1 MIFIK
6 KNYQINLIKKYLPL
20 IIFNNQLS
28 NSSKR
33 ISQCFLCFL
42 LFFFANNNLAF
53 GDDNYPKNLQ
63 NFVDPCKNT
72 AIYHQAIISEVQN
85 GNSNTL
91 ADLPDC
97 FKNDRKLFMQLVMI
111 DYNLFAEASFEL
123 QQDFNF
129 IKRLVKIN
137 PKIIQ
142 LCAPEVRKDPY
153 FMEEM
158 TYINRDALRFAGWS
172 LLDDKPF
179 MTKMIDYDSQ
189 NYQYASDRI
198 RSIPEIAQMAIR
210 DNGLMLKY
218 APFTLKNDEEIVK
231 KAIDAD
237 ISSLQFASKKLREKP
252 ELIALAQDDNKKINI
267 EKINDFI
274 KKHYLEKN
282 DKKNLEDI
290 IVNQGKFHQK
300 RILIN
305 HNYLTKWQ
313 KRFGEVDPVFHN
325 YKEEWRLISVDSRN
339 YQTNFKE
346 DLKAY
351 PKLVNKIV
359 KFLKKHRIDDNT
371 IDNLKTTFL
380 WKISDKPL
388 TLAFN
393 LYFLRDSSDADL
405 GASFANITSLTAIV
419 RDTSKPI
426 VSNNKKQ
433 DKTKNIKDD
442 KNTQQLTT
450 SANDTDNSLENNL
463 NQDDEILDLE
473 AQEEEEI
480 ILSDEENQEDEEDKK
495 DIKKDAKK
503 TKKKNTQKTKENKK
517 SKEKIKAKNTKN
529 KILESENANWNLSV
543 IETIFDSETKLSETY
558 KNGHKRYI
566 LWDLFKLDR
575 KDKNPLLIFVVEDE
589 FKNYFEIYAPQKNQ
603 KYKLLL
609 KP

>member
-6 KNYQINLIKKYLPL
+6 KNCKINLIKKYTILV
-20 IIFNNQLS
+20 IFNNLVI
-28 NSSKR
+28 NSKNR
-33 ISQCFLCFL
+33 ISEFLLCFFL
-42 LFFFANNNLAF
+42 IFFTNNHLAF
-53 GDDNYPKNLQ
+53 GNNNSPKNPQ
-63 NFVDPCKNT
+63 NFVDHCKNT
-72 AIYHQAIISEVQN
+72 VLYHQAIISEVQN
-85 GNSNTL
+85 GNQSSL
-91 ADLPDC
+91 ADLPNC
-97 FKNDRKLFMQLVMI
+97 FKNDRKLFIQLVMI
-111 DYNLFAEASFEL
+111 DYNLFAEASLEL
-123 QQDFNF
+123 QQDLNF

-142 LCAPEVRKDPY
+142 LCAPEVRKDPN

-158 TYINRDALRFAGWS
+158 TYINRDVLRFAGWS

-198 RSIPEIAQMAIR
+198 RAIPEIAQMAIK
-210 DNGLMLKY
+210 DNGLILKY

-237 ISSLQFASKKLREKP
+237 ISSLQFASKRLRDKK
-252 ELIALAQDDNKKINI
+252 ELIALAQDDNHQINI
-267 EKINDFI
+267 EKIDDFI
-274 KKHYLEKN
+274 KKHYLLKN
-282 DKKNLEDI
+282 NKKNLGDE
-290 IVNQGKFHQK
+290 IVNQGKFHKK

-305 HNYLTKWQ
+305 RNYLTKWQ

-325 YKEEWRLISVDSRN
+325 YKEEWRLVSVDSRN

-351 PKLVNKIV
+351 PKLINKIV

-405 GASFANITSLTAIV
+405 GANFSSITSLTAIV

-426 VSNNKKQ
+426 KNNDNKLNKL
-433 DKTKNIKDD
+433 KNKEDD
-442 KNTQQLTT
+442 EELTT
-450 SANDTDNSLENNL
+450 LTNDNYNISTNNS
-463 NQDDEILDLE
+463 NQADDSLDLDN
-473 AQEEEEI
+473 QEDGEI
-480 ILSDEENQEDEEDKK
+480 ILSDEENQEDEEDQKDVKK
-495 DIKKDAKK
+495 NKKNIKKAKK
-503 TKKKNTQKTKENKK
+503 KTAQKIKEDKKN
-517 SKEKIKAKNTKN
+517 KEKKTKN
-529 KILESENANWNLSV
+529 KILESENALWNLSV

-566 LWDLFKLDR
+566 LWDLFKAHK
-575 KDKNPLLIFVVEDE
+575 KDKNPLLIFAVEDE
-589 FKNYFEIYAPQKNQ
+589 FKNYFEIYTPQKNQ
-603 KYKLLL
+603 KYKLLPKL
-609 KP
+609 

>member
-6 KNYQINLIKKYLPL
+6 KNYKINLIKKYSPL
-20 IIFNNQLS
+20 VIINNQLS
-28 NSSKR
+28 NSKKR
-33 ISQCFLCFL
+33 ISECFLCFL
-42 LFFFANNNLAF
+42 LIFFANNNLAF
-53 GDDNYPKNLQ
+53 GDDNYPNNPQ
-63 NFVDPCKNT
+63 NFVDTCRNT
-72 AIYHQAIISEVQN
+72 ALYHQAIISEIQN
-85 GNSNTL
+85 GSPNTL
-91 ADLPDC
+91 AELPDC

-123 QQDFNF
+123 QQDINF

-179 MTKMIDYDSQ
+179 MTKMIDFDSQ

-210 DNGLMLKY
+210 DNGMILKY

-252 ELIALAQDDNKKINI
+252 ELIALAQ
-267 EKINDFI
+267 
-274 KKHYLEKN
+274 N
-282 DKKNLEDI
+282 DKKNLDDR

-405 GASFANITSLTAIV
+405 GANFANITSLTAIV
-419 RDTSKPI
+419 RDTSKPLNK
-426 VSNNKKQ
+426 NNKKQ
-433 DKTKNIKDD
+433 DIAKNIKDD
-442 KNTQQLTT
+442 KNTEQLTT
-450 SANDTDNSLENNL
+450 LTDNTNNSLTNNS
-463 NQDDEILDLE
+463 NQDDEVLDLD
-473 AQEEEEI
+473 AQQEEEI

-503 TKKKNTQKTKENKK
+503 TKKKNAQKAKEDKK

-543 IETIFDSETKLSETY
+543 IETIFDSEIKLSETY

-566 LWDLFKLDR
+566 LWDLFKLDK

-603 KYKLLL
+603 KYKLLP